1 MLVWELCCIDSLM
14 YGFEQKIS
22 GRKGISMI
30 DIKDVSLNLNKRQ
43 ILDHVSLKLQEGKIY
58 GLVGNNGSGKTMLMK
73 CVCGF
78 IHPTSGIVLA
88 DEKVIGKDVDYL
100 PDAGVIIETPGFISY
115 YSGLQNL
122 KVLAGIKNKIDNSQI
137 RDAMKRV
144 GLDPDLKLP
153 VKKYSLGMRQRLGL
167 AQAIMESPSV
177 LILDEPMNGLDKN
190 GVEEIRQLL
199 LSMKNDHKTIVIASH
214 NAEDIQVLCDEVYE
228 MENG

>member
-1 MLVWELCCIDSLM
+1 
-14 YGFEQKIS
+14 
-22 GRKGISMI
+22 MI

-88 DEKVIGKDVDYL
+88 DGKDVDYL
-100 PDAGVIIETPGFISY
+100 PNAGVIIETPGFISY

-122 KVLAGIKNKIDNSQI
+122 KVLAGIKNKIGISQI
-137 RDAMKRV
+137 SNAMKRV

-228 MENG
+228 MENGKLEVNSIKQQI

>member
-1 MLVWELCCIDSLM
+1 MLVWELCRIDCIM
-14 YGFEQKIS
+14 YSFEQKIS

-43 ILDHVSLKLQEGKIY
+43 ISDHVSLKLQEGKIY

-88 DEKVIGKDVDYL
+88 DGKVIGKDVDYL

-122 KVLAGIKNKIDNSQI
+122 KVLAGIKNKIGNLQI

-144 GLDPDLKLP
+144 GLDPDLKLS

-167 AQAIMESPSV
+167 AQAMMESPSV

-190 GVEEIRQLL
+190 GVEEIRQL
-199 LSMKNDHKTIVIASH
+199 
-214 NAEDIQVLCDEVYE
+214 
-228 MENG
+228 

>member
-1 MLVWELCCIDSLM
+1 MLVWELCRIDCIM
-14 YGFEQKIS
+14 YSFEQKIS

-43 ILDHVSLKLQEGKIY
+43 ISDHVSLKLQEGKIY

-78 IHPTSGIVLA
+78 ILPTSGIVLA

-100 PDAGVIIETPGFISY
+100 PDAGVII
-115 YSGLQNL
+115 
-122 KVLAGIKNKIDNSQI
+122 
-137 RDAMKRV
+137 
-144 GLDPDLKLP
+144 
-153 VKKYSLGMRQRLGL
+153 
-167 AQAIMESPSV
+167 
-177 LILDEPMNGLDKN
+177 N

-228 MENG
+228 MENGKLEVNSIKQQI

>member
-1 MLVWELCCIDSLM
+1 M
-14 YGFEQKIS
+14 YGFEQKLS

-30 DIKDVSLNLNKRQ
+30 EIKDVSLNLNKRQ
-43 ILDHVSLKLQEGKIY
+43 ILDHVFLKLQEGKIY

-88 DEKVIGKDVDYL
+88 DGKVIGKDVDYL

-122 KVLAGIKNKIDNSQI
+122 KVLAGIKNKIGNLQI

-144 GLDPDLKLP
+144 GLDPDLKLS

-167 AQAIMESPSV
+167 AQAMMESPSMLPV
-177 LILDEPMNGLDKN
+177 AAFFQRIVQRTPKN
-190 GVEEIRQLL
+190 GEDICRRHFFLL
-199 LSMKNDHKTIVIASH
+199 LQIIQHLRGRRNQAVITVH
-214 NAEDIQVLCDEVYE
+214 EK
-228 MENG
+228 

>member
-1 MLVWELCCIDSLM
+1 MLVWELCRIDCIM
-14 YGFEQKIS
+14 YSFEQKIS

-88 DEKVIGKDVDYL
+88 DGKVIGKDVDYL
-100 PDAGVIIETPGFISY
+100 PDAGIIIETPGFISY

-122 KVLAGIKNKIDNSQI
+122 KVLA
-137 RDAMKRV
+137 
-144 GLDPDLKLP
+144 L
-153 VKKYSLGMRQRLGL
+153 SL
-167 AQAIMESPSV
+167 IH
-177 LILDEPMNGLDKN
+177 I
-190 GVEEIRQLL
+190 
-199 LSMKNDHKTIVIASH
+199 
-214 NAEDIQVLCDEVYE
+214 
-228 MENG
+228 